1 MQAAIKEL
9 DDEDAQNAQEE
20 KQDRNS
26 RKKNKRNKKNKKKA
40 EKAAEAAE
48 EPVDAEPETEVLT
61 SFEDTEE
68 LAEGANDDHKVISMA
83 DRLAG
88 ASSVEDED
96 IDEDSDEEQED
107 ISDLEKTE
115 SLDEILAV
123 EGISLE
129 GGNTE
134 ENVMGMY
141 HAGFSILEISKLLD
155 LGVGEV
161 KYVIDKH
168 QGE

>member
-1 MQAAIKEL
+1 ME
-9 DDEDAQNAQEE
+9 DEAEE
-20 KQDRNS
+20 YIED
-26 RKKNKRNKKNKKKA
+26 
-40 EKAAEAAE
+40 AAE
-48 EPVDAEPETEVLT
+48 EFAG
-61 SFEDTEE
+61 DTEE
-68 LAEGANDDHKVISMA
+68 LTEESAEPVK
-83 DRLAG
+83 
-88 ASSVEDED
+88 
-96 IDEDSDEEQED
+96 EELKED
-107 ISDLEKTE
+107 ISDLEQTE

-123 EGISLE
+123 EGISLD
-129 GGNTE
+129 GGTTE

>member
-1 MQAAIKEL
+1 MHERLEKLLLSLCIDAWPGILHHQSYIFIIQIEFNEDSPAL
-9 DDEDAQNAQEE
+9 WRVFDGVTDEVI
-20 KQDRNS
+20 
-26 RKKNKRNKKNKKKA
+26 
-40 EKAAEAAE
+40 E
-48 EPVDAEPETEVLT
+48 EPVKEKL
-61 SFEDTEE
+61 
-68 LAEGANDDHKVISMA
+68 
-83 DRLAG
+83 
-88 ASSVEDED
+88 
-96 IDEDSDEEQED
+96 QED
-107 ISDLEKTE
+107 VSDLEQTE

-129 GGNTE
+129 GGSTE

>member
-1 MQAAIKEL
+1 MSDDEEDMDL
-9 DDEDAQNAQEE
+9 DDDADLDEE
-20 KQDRNS
+20 E
-26 RKKNKRNKKNKKKA
+26 A
-40 EKAAEAAE
+40 EEVTDEVIE
-48 EPVDAEPETEVLT
+48 EPVK
-61 SFEDTEE
+61 EE
-68 LAEGANDDHKVISMA
+68 L
-83 DRLAG
+83 
-88 ASSVEDED
+88 
-96 IDEDSDEEQED
+96 QED
-107 ISDLEKTE
+107 VSDLEQTE

-129 GGNTE
+129 GGSTE